1 MTTTHDGE
9 AALKPEPAPP
19 TRRIALASFA
29 GTTIEFYDFFI
40 YGTAAA
46 LVFPK
51 VFFPALGTA
60 AGTIASLA
68 SVAVAFIARPLG
80 SALFGH
86 LGDRLGR
93 KRTLVYTLLLMGLST
108 VAIGVLPGS
117 ATLGIAAP
125 IILMVLRFLQ
135 GVAVGGEWGG
145 AALLAVEYAPAG
157 KHGRFGMYP
166 QLGPGS
172 AFGLA
177 SATFLVIE
185 LLLSPGAFVAWGW
198 RIPFL
203 LSALLVVVGL
213 YVRLRIEETP
223 VFRELRAEQE
233 RRVREAAPLR
243 AAFGRDTRMILL
255 AGATVAAAFA
265 LNYMGTVYLTSYG
278 STVLGIPRPTMLALG
293 VVGGI
298 VLAGATAAGAA
309 VSDRAGRRRVVLVGN
324 VITLVCGVIAYPI
337 IDTGSVVLV
346 GLGLCLLMIGGGI
359 VLGPAAAFMAE
370 LFATGHR
377 YTAAGMSY
385 NVATIIGGGVP
396 PVLAAGLV
404 TAYGSGAIGVML
416 GIYGVLSVVC
426 GLALPE
432 TMERSLRTVG
442 TPIAGE

>member
-1 MTTTHDGE
+1 MTPHDGE
-9 AALKPEPAPP
+9 AALP

-68 SVAVAFIARPLG
+68 SVAVAFVARPLG

-145 AALLAVEYAPAG
+145 AALLAVEYAPPG
-157 KHGRFGMYP
+157 KHGRFGMFP
-166 QLGPGS
+166 QLGPGT
-172 AFGLA
+172 AFGLS
-177 SATFLVIE
+177 SATFLAVE
-185 LLLSPGAFVAWGW
+185 LALSPDAFLAWGW
-198 RIPFL
+198 RLPFL
-203 LSALLVVVGL
+203 LSALLVGIGL

-223 VFRELRAEQE
+223 VFRELHAERE
-233 RRVREAAPLR
+233 RRIQDAAPLR
-243 AAFGRDTRMILL
+243 AAFGRDTRLILL
-255 AGATVAAAFA
+255 AGGTVAAAFA
-265 LNYMGTVYLTSYG
+265 LNYMGTVYLTTYG
-278 STVLGIPRPTMLALG
+278 STVLAIPRPTMLTLG

-298 VLAGATAAGAA
+298 VLAAATAAGAA
-309 VSDRAGRRRVVLVGN
+309 ASDRFGRRRVVLVGN
-324 VITLVCGVIAYPI
+324 VVTLVCGLIAFPV
-337 IDTGSVVLV
+337 IDTANTALV
-346 GLGLCLLMIGGGI
+346 GIGLCLLMIGGGI
-359 VLGPAAAFMAE
+359 VLGPAAAYLAE

-404 TAYGSGAIGVML
+404 AAYGSNAIGVML
-416 GIYGVLSVVC
+416 GVYGVLSIAC
-426 GLALPE
+426 GLLLPE
-432 TMERSLRTVG
+432 TKERSLRRIDA
-442 TPIAGE
+442 PADALAQQ